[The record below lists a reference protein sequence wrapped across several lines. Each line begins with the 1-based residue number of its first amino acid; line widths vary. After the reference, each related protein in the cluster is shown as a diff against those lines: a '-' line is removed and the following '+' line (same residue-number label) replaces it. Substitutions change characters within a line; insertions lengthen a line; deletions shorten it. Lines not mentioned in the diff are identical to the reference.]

1 MSLRLNC
8 FGISTRV
15 SAYLCL
21 GILLLSACSA
31 WGQTSTAGTVAG
43 LVTDEQNA
51 AIPAAAVKLT
61 DPSTNAVLSS
71 VTNNDGRYVFSSV
84 QPGKYNLSFG
94 KDGFTSYRVDGQTVD
109 IGQSLTINATLKVG
123 STTTTVEVAASAGA
137 ELQTMNATVGNTL
150 SNQSL
155 MVLPNLGRDAT
166 SMAVL

>member
-71 VTNNDGRYVFSSV
+71 VTTNSFCTVARLHRWSIHASCCCASDRENPCHLRRPSHPSRENSSATPT
-84 QPGKYNLSFG
+84 PG
-94 KDGFTSYRVDGQTVD
+94 
-109 IGQSLTINATLKVG
+109 
-123 STTTTVEVAASAGA
+123 SA
-137 ELQTMNATVGNTL
+137 
-150 SNQSL
+150 
-155 MVLPNLGRDAT
+155 
-166 SMAVL
+166 